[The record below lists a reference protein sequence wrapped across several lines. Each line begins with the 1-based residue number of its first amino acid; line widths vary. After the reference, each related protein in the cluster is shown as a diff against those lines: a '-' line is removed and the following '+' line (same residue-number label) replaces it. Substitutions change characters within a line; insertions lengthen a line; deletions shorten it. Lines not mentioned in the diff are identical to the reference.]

1 MFQALKHKPDRWT
14 KLFQFRSRRQEL
26 LDLDQRRKDRPV
38 KPIGVVN
45 DRLIALRNMNLSSF
59 RNIFV
64 LPWLIGLC
72 ITVYW
77 HVDDFYAT
85 WKSTEKTLIEYVDY
99 RKKTYGEDYF
109 DTTSNEVA
117 VRKYQ
122 RLDQNGRM
130 PFKTYWHYHYYETAA
145 AERFRRGDIVLSI
158 FYLISIPG
166 LSYMALRMK
175 RRAPLFF
182 DRQRRIIYTWSRG
195 RVFAQYYDDVWLYQ
209 NSRGICFALY
219 GFDNGEFQN
228 LFFTIQ
234 PGGNPWI
241 NNPKIMDPA
250 FASITK
256 FMECGR
262 DAVLE
267 HDWQGRRGVFLFED
281 KKPGDFDEQLVKVLT
296 FIHEERINEQAE
308 ELARNWGFLEEAER
322 NT

>member
-1 MFQALKHKPDRWT
+1 MFQALKFKPDRWT

-26 LDLDQRRKDRPV
+26 LDLDQRGKDSPV

-45 DRLIALRNMNLSSF
+45 DRLIALRNMIPSSF
-59 RNIFV
+59 RNVFI

-77 HVDDFYAT
+77 QVDDFYKT
-85 WKSTEKTLIEYVDY
+85 WKAHEKTIIEYLEH
-99 RKKTYGEDYF
+99 RKQFYGNNYF
-109 DTTSNEVA
+109 EETSNEVA
-117 VRKYQ
+117 IDMYRE
-122 RLDQNGRM
+122 LDENGKI
-130 PFKTYWHYHYYETAA
+130 PFKKYWHYHYYETYA
-145 AERFRRGDIVLSI
+145 AERFRRGDIVLTI

-175 RRAPLFF
+175 RRAPLCF
-182 DRQRRIIYTWSRG
+182 DRERRIIYTWSKS
-195 RVFAQYYDDVWLYQ
+195 RVLAQYYDDVWLYQ
-209 NSRGICFALY
+209 NFRGIDFSLY
-219 GFDNGEFQN
+219 AFDNGEFQN

-256 FMECGR
+256 FMEYGR

-281 KKPGDFDEQLVKVLT
+281 KKPADFDEQLEKVLT
-296 FIHEERINEQAE
+296 FVREEKINEQAE
-308 ELARNWGFLEEAER
+308 KLARQWGFLEEAER